1 MNHKRRSFIKQGSSL
16 LATGLLLP
24 KEIPFSIL
32 KNAPN
37 ETIRI
42 GVIGTGDR
50 GQGLMKILMSIKNID
65 LVALCDTLDFRLNA
79 AAVIAPKAK
88 KYKNYKAL
96 LAHKDLDAVIIS
108 TPLNTH
114 ATIASAA
121 IDAGLHIYCE
131 KTMVKGDEET
141 LKLYDKLKT
150 HNNKIFQTGHQYH
163 SSRLYAHLVEMIQ
176 SGEIGVV
183 SAVHA
188 QWNRNGNWR
197 RPVPDPKFERQVNW
211 RMYREYSYGLT
222 AELSSHQIDFC
233 NWFMDAHP
241 EKVTGFGDI
250 SYWKDGRE
258 TYDNTHLIYSYPNG
272 VKASFTCLTANAK
285 DDYQIKV
292 LGDKGSILIDY
303 QNAWK
308 YPEGK
313 YEKVIG
319 DVDGVS
325 GATASWT
332 AGKGIAIEYKHTEP
346 TIQALE
352 DFRTAII
359 ENKMPLSNFKSGAKV
374 AFAVDMGIR
383 AMDTNQVVNWN
394 SDYNL

>member
-1 MNHKRRSFIKQGSSL
+1 MNQKRRLFIKQGSSL

-24 KEIPFSIL
+24 KAIPFSIL

-141 LKLYDKLKT
+141 LKLYDKLQT

-325 GATASWT
+325 GATVSWT

-346 TIQALE
+346 TRQALE